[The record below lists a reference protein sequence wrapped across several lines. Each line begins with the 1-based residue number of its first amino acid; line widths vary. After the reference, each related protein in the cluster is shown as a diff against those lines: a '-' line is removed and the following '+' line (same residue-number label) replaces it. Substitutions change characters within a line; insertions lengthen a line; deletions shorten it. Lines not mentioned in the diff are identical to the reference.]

1 MLTGIFNTKFIRLI
15 LTKSMIFERESGKPY
30 IQPYKKTASTAF
42 AAGDPV
48 TTSSGLLVK
57 AGAAVTPATLVGVIN
72 RDVTSADTDYA
83 DASFVEVEV
92 PKEGDVFVA
101 EVGTGTAT
109 AAMVGGRYDL
119 DANGQVNVTASTNDV
134 VEIVRFIDA
143 STVVVKFVNS

>member
-1 MLTGIFNTKFIRLI
+1 
-15 LTKSMIFERESGKPY
+15 MIFERESGKSY
-30 IQPYKKTASTAF
+30 IQPYKKTASTPLAV
-42 AAGDPV
+42 GDPL
-48 TTSSGLLVK
+48 TLSSGLLVK
-57 AGAAVTPATLVGVIN
+57 AGAAVTPATFVGICNHEVAAT
-72 RDVTSADTDYA
+72 DDDYA
-83 DASFVEVEV
+83 DESFIEVEV

-119 DANGQVNVTASTNDV
+119 DANGKVNVSAQVTNV